1 MEEKENEEEQ
11 EFIDTTANGIVDTTQ
26 IQLVDFVSDQILT
39 PTPEKADDE
48 IEVQELQTSMKDTI
62 TKLLND
68 K

>member
-48 IEVQELQTSMKDTI
+48 IEV
-62 TKLLND
+62 
-68 K
+68 